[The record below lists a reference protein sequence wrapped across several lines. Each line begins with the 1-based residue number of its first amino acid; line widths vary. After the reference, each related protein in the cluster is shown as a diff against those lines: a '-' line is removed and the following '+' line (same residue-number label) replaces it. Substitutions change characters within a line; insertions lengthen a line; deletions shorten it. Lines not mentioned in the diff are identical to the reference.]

1 MSRILI
7 VEDNKLESNH
17 MTEEITRLGHA
28 VHSVTTGKDAMR
40 SAVESPPDIILLDLI
55 LPDMTGYDVCR
66 TLRTHEKTSHVPI
79 ILLTIKGAIED
90 KVAGLGCGANDYIT
104 KPYNI
109 NELKARME
117 ACLRVKGDLDK
128 LIRDKEE
135 TIENL
140 TRAVELSVTDPLTGI
155 FNRRYSNDILAQ
167 EFHRFQRYGSVFS
180 FMMIDA
186 DSFKKINDSFGH
198 NAGDKVLLELIDVI
212 RTQIRDVDVLSRW
225 GGDEFS
231 ILLPQS
237 PCDVAVNIARR
248 ILNAVR
254 QHAFSPL
261 AGGKDPLTIT
271 IGVAGLPNLNIS
283 DGFQMIAAA
292 DLALIRA
299 KHKGKDNIEVAT
311 DKDVVSLMPI
321 P

>member
-1 MSRILI
+1 MPKILI
-7 VEDNKLESNH
+7 IEDNKLESNH
-17 MTEEITRLGHA
+17 MTEEVTKLGYE
-28 VHSVTTGKDAMR
+28 VRSVTTGKEAI
-40 SAVESPPDIILLDLI
+40 SHATGSPPDIILLDLI

-66 TLRTHEKTSHVPI
+66 TLKTHQKTSHVPI

-140 TRAVELSVTDPLTGI
+140 TRAIELSVTDPLTGI
-155 FNRRYSNDILAQ
+155 YNRRYSNDILAQ

-180 FMMIDA
+180 FMMIDV
-186 DSFKKINDSFGH
+186 DSFKQINDSLGH
-198 NAGDKVLLELIDVI
+198 HVGDKVLLELVEVI
-212 RTQIRDVDVLSRW
+212 RAQIRDVDVLSRW

-237 PCDVAVNIARR
+237 PLEVGVNIARR
-248 ILNAVR
+248 ILDAVR
-254 QHAFSPL
+254 GHPFSAL
-261 AGGKDPLTIT
+261 AGSKDPLTIT

-283 DGFQMIAAA
+283 DGFQMTAAA